1 MVCSLIIVFRNA
13 LGSIGERR
21 NDGVEEEEWEAR
33 KQAGPD
39 MDIIPLIVGN
49 TEIEARNLNRP

>member
-1 MVCSLIIVFRNA
+1 MVCSLFIFIVFRSA

-39 MDIIPLIVGN
+39 MDIIIPYY
-49 TEIEARNLNRP
+49 R